1 MISCLCHSPSRFSG
15 NLLACPDG
23 RLCYLDFGMMS
34 YATLDQRNGFLLAV
48 VNVVNRDW
56 AALVQLYQRL
66 GFIPP
71 DTNLLPIEEALE
83 RTLPDALNADI
94 SELNIKNIFNKL
106 GDIMYTYPFSLPP
119 FYISIIRCLG
129 VLEGLAIQV
138 DPKAR
143 IVSESYP
150 YVASRVLTDKSDD
163 LQEAFRRLALTKE
176 GNIRWDRLEGLLDEA
191 KDSAGYDV
199 SAALDL
205 LSDYLVG
212 DNCDKILDDLV
223 HQIVNAADSLGAE
236 SLRYVGQAAR
246 ALAINDEATAVKAF
260 RAIQELLNAQDAS
273 TARQLVQ
280 DDLQKVLPELTP
292 SMQRFGSIVSL
303 LGTASSDQTDPSKF
317 VPIVRKLN
325 EEPRIRQAAS
335 QVAARLSERILS
347 RGLRAVFGLPPPQ
360 FGTASASSTV
370 TEDMS
375 AV

>member
-1 MISCLCHSPSRFSG
+1 
-15 NLLACPDG
+15 
-23 RLCYLDFGMMS
+23 MMS

-71 DTNLLPIEEALE
+71 NTYLKPIEEALE
-83 RTLPDALNADI
+83 RSLPDALNADI
-94 SELNIKNIFNKL
+94 SELNIKNIFDKL

-163 LQEAFRRLALTKE
+163 LQEAFRRLALSKE
-176 GNIRWDRLEGLLDEA
+176 GFIRWDRLESLLDEA

-199 SAALDL
+199 TAALDL
-205 LSDYLVG
+205 LSDYLVA
-212 DNCDKILDDLV
+212 DENDKLLLDLANQLV
-223 HQIVNAADSLGAE
+223 DAADGLGAE
-236 SLRYVGQAAR
+236 TLGYVGQAAR
-246 ALAINDEATAVKAF
+246 ALAINDEVTAARAF
-260 RAIQELLNAQDAS
+260 QSIQEVLGAQDVDV
-273 TARQLVQ
+273 ARQRVQ
-280 DDLQKVLPELTP
+280 KDLREVLPNLTP
-292 SMQRFGSIVSL
+292 SMQRFRRILAL
-303 LGTASSDQTDPSKF
+303 LGTANSGQTDPSKF
-317 VPIVRKLN
+317 VPIIRKLT
-325 EEPRIRQAAS
+325 EEPRIRQAANE
-335 QVAARLSERILS
+335 VTARLSERALS

-360 FGTASASSTV
+360 FGRASASSTV

-375 AV
+375 ER